1 MSSEI
6 EEVYANLEVVILG
19 AYEEEDLPRIE
30 WEEGVPGILEL
41 YIRVDSEKKIGL
53 IIDRS
58 FLNELNESMDIC
70 EKTYKAESQA
80 HK

>member
-58 FLNELNESMDIC
+58 FLNELNESMAIC
-70 EKTYKAESQA
+70 EKTYKAESKA